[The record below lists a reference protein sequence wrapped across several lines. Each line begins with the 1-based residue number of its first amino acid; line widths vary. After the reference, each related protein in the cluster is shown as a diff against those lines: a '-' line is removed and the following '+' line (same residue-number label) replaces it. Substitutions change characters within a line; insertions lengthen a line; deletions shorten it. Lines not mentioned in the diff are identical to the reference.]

1 MFSFTT
7 KKKKRNN
14 NRKNKNKNN
23 NNGAADDDDDKRI
36 SINIEE
42 IDTPDTPTNPAAT
55 SPQVVKW
62 GRTPRTR
69 RRDNNRNRNRKYRA
83 VSQRTPTPY
92 PRTLLPP
99 ASPPIV
105 LSSPSRNSHDNSEN
119 SNSGKEMKIKS
130 EGDMILF
137 FIEMLNT
144 VKLYHWKTR
153 SFATHKATDELYDDL
168 NKYVDEFVEVML
180 GYKGGIRANIPRS
193 SVKLNDFKSS
203 DQFKHK
209 LEEYK
214 KTLISYTRKLDPSKN
229 SDLLNIRDELLA
241 TLNKTTYLLSFN

>member
-14 NRKNKNKNN
+14 NRKNKNN
-23 NNGAADDDDDKRI
+23 DDDKRV

-42 IDTPDTPTNPAAT
+42 IDTPDTPIIPATAANSAATTNPR
-55 SPQVVKW
+55 VVKW

-69 RRDNNRNRNRKYRA
+69 RRDNDRNRNRKYRA

-105 LSSPSRNSHDNSEN
+105 LSSPSRSSHDNSG
-119 SNSGKEMKIKS
+119 NSGNMKIKS

-241 TLNKTTYLLSFN
+241 TLNKTTYLLSFI

>member
-23 NNGAADDDDDKRI
+23 DDNKRV

-42 IDTPDTPTNPAAT
+42 IDTPDTPTNPANPANT
-55 SPQVVKW
+55 RVVKW

-69 RRDNNRNRNRKYRA
+69 RRNRKYRA

-105 LSSPSRNSHDNSEN
+105 LSSPSRSSHDKSG
-119 SNSGKEMKIKS
+119 NSGKDMKIKS

-193 SVKLNDFKSS
+193 SVKMNDFKSS

-241 TLNKTTYLLSFN
+241 TLNKTTYLLSFT

>member
-105 LSSPSRNSHDNSEN
+105 LSSPSRSSHDNSG
-119 SNSGKEMKIKS
+119 NSGKEMKIKS

-214 KTLISYTRKLDPSKN
+214 KTLISYTRKLDPSTN

-241 TLNKTTYLLSFN
+241 TLNKTTYLLSFI